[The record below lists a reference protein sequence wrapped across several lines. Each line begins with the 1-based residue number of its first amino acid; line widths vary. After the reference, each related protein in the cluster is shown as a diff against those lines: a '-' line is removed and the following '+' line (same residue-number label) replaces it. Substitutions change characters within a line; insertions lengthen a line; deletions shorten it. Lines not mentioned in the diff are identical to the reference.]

1 MDQDIQ
7 NLNFTNR
14 RSLCLSGYKLDENN
28 GPQSGW
34 EITVTNSTGDEV
46 GTDTTDVNGFW
57 EVCDLIQGEYNISET
72 MQPGWIAVTPATGTL
87 PVTLVDKNLQNLNF
101 TNRRSLCLSGYKLD
115 ENNGP
120 QEGWEITV
128 TNSTGDAVGTDT
140 TDVNGYWEVC
150 DLVQGDYNVSET
162 LQPGWVA
169 VTPVSGYQVVTLVD
183 QNVGNVNFTNK
194 LIPKYG
200 NITGKKGDQ
209 KCPECGLMGW
219 QITLYNATT
228 GAIYATDITGADGT
242 YEFLNVPYG
251 TYWLNETL
259 ILGWKQITPNVLV
272 TLDAD
277 HPDFEYNFINAKDET
292 CCICPP
298 TASFTYIKNGQ
309 EVQFTDTSTGPKAVR
324 YIWLF
329 GDGTMSS
336 KPDPVKIFRMPGT
349 YTVKL
354 YITWADCDG
363 VTYTWKSTSQR
374 IRVP

>member
-1 MDQDIQ
+1 MV
-7 NLNFTNR
+7 
-14 RSLCLSGYKLDENN
+14 RS
-28 GPQSGW
+28 P
-34 EITVTNSTGDEV
+34 
-46 GTDTTDVNGFW
+46 
-57 EVCDLIQGEYNISET
+57 
-72 MQPGWIAVTPATGTL
+72 
-87 PVTLVDKNLQNLNF
+87 
-101 TNRRSLCLSGYKLD
+101 
-115 ENNGP
+115 
-120 QEGWEITV
+120 
-128 TNSTGDAVGTDT
+128 AVGTDT

-363 VTYTWKSTSQR
+363 V
-374 IRVP
+374 PFF